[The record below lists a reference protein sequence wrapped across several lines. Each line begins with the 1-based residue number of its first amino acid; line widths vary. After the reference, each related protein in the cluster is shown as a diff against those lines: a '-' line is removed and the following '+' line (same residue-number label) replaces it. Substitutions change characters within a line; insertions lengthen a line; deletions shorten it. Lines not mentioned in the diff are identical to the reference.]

1 MGVLVYYESYL
12 FISCVYLFA
21 NIFLMVIIV
30 FRKELY
36 NNESLPLVNI
46 VIWSYVHMMLW
57 YYIRIAFDM

>member
-12 FISCVYLFA
+12 LISCVYLFA
-21 NIFLMVIIV
+21 TIFLMVIIV

-46 VIWSYVHMMLW
+46 VIWSYVHMMVC
-57 YYIRIAFDM
+57 YHIRVAFDM